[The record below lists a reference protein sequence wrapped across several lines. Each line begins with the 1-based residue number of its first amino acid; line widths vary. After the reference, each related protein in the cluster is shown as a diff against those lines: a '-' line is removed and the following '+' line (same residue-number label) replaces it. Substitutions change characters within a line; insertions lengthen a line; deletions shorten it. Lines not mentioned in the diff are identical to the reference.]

1 VSRILIV
8 DDEPDV
14 AEFFADE
21 LEFAGY
27 QTGRAGNG
35 VEAVMKFV
43 D

>member
-27 QTGRAGNG
+27 QTDRAAMG
-35 VEAVMKFV
+35 
-43 D
+43 